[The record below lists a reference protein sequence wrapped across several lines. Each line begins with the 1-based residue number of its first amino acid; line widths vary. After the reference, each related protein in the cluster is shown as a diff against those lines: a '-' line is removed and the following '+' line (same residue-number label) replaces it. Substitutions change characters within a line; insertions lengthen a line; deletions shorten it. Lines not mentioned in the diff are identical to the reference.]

1 MARICF
7 FNRSYHPDLG
17 ATGQLLTELC
27 EDLAGAA
34 GWEVWVVAGPP
45 LSRGEVGS
53 ARVGGVRLFAREDR
67 RGVHILRARGTTF
80 RPRRFA
86 GRAANYL
93 TYFVSACLAGTRVP
107 RPDVVVSLTD
117 PPVIGLAALLTARR
131 AGARFV
137 FLCQDVFPEVA
148 GLLEDFHSDALNRL
162 LDRVNRLL
170 VRRADRVVALGETM
184 RDRLVTG
191 KGADPERTTVIH
203 NWADCNAITPGAK
216 RNPFSV
222 AHGLA
227 DAFVVMHSG
236 NVGLSQDL
244 DTLLEAADLLRPRA
258 DIIVVLVGDGSRRE
272 ALESLARAR
281 GLTNVRFLPY
291 QPKEGL
297 TDSFASAD
305 VFVVSLKRGL
315 AGYIVP
321 SKLYGIL
328 AAGRPYVAAVEDA
341 CEVAAITTR
350 YGGGLL
356 AEPGDPVDLARKILT
371 LHGDRGLCGRLGARS
386 RRAAL
391 EFDRRLQVRRY
402 DTLFR
407 EVARALPIVVR
418 PPLAKRPF
426 DLFLSGLGL
435 LGSAPLWALIA
446 LSIKLDDR
454 GPVFYG
460 QERVG
465 RGGGRFW
472 SWKFRSMV
480 EHADRRFGPRQAREG
495 DSRVTRVGRVLR
507 ATAMDELPQLWN
519 IVTGDMSF
527 VGPRALRPEE
537 IEGSGDGTLAPLAKV
552 PGYEARHRVRPGLT
566 GLAQV
571 YAPRDVP
578 RRHKFRLDV
587 LYIKRQTFWLDM
599 KLITLSFWITL
610 RAKWE
615 HRGKKF

>member
-17 ATGQLLTELC
+17 ATGQLLTDLC
-27 EDLAGAA
+27 EDLVRDA
-34 GWEVWVVAGPP
+34 GWDVWVVAGPP
-45 LSRGEVGS
+45 LSRGEGGA
-53 ARVGGVRLFAREDR
+53 ARVGGWRLFAREER
-67 RGVHILRARGTTF
+67 HGVHVLRARGTTF
-80 RPRRFA
+80 LPRRFA

-93 TYFVSACLAGTRVP
+93 TYFVSAGLAGMSVP

-117 PPVIGLAALLTARR
+117 PPVIGLAALLAARR

-148 GLLEDFHSDALNRL
+148 ALLEDFHSDVVNRM

-170 VRRADRVVALGETM
+170 VRRADRVVAVGETM
-184 RDRLVTG
+184 RERLITG
-191 KGADPERTTVIH
+191 KGADPQRVSVIH
-203 NWADCNAITPGAK
+203 NWADCNAIAPGAK

-244 DTLLEAADLLRPRA
+244 DTLLDAADLLRPHA
-258 DIIVVLVGDGSRRE
+258 DIVVVMVGDGARRE
-272 ALESLARAR
+272 ALASRARAR
-281 GLTNVRFLPY
+281 GLSNVRFLPF
-291 QPKEGL
+291 QPRESL

-305 VFVVSLKRGL
+305 VFVVLLQRGL

-356 AEPGDPVDLARKILT
+356 AEPGDPADLARKILT
-371 LHGDRGLCGRLGARS
+371 LHRDRALAAQLGARA

-391 EFDRRLQVRRY
+391 EFDRRLQVQRY

-407 EVARALPIVVR
+407 ELAAALPIVAAS
-418 PPLAKRPF
+418 PFGKRSF
-426 DLFLSGLGL
+426 DLLLSGMGL

-446 LSIKLDDR
+446 LAIKLDDH

-480 EHADRRFGPRQAREG
+480 EHADRRFGSLQARAG
-495 DSRVTRVGRVLR
+495 DPRVTRVGRVLR
-507 ATAMDELPQLWN
+507 ATAMDELPQLWS
-519 IVTGDMSF
+519 IFKGDMSF
-527 VGPRALRPEE
+527 VGPRALLPEE
-537 IEGSGDGTLAPLAKV
+537 IEVSGDGTPVPIEKI
-552 PGYEARHRVRPGLT
+552 PGYEGRHRVRPGLT
-566 GLAQV
+566 GVAQV
-571 YAPRDVP
+571 YAPRDIP
-578 RRHKFRLDV
+578 RRHKFRLD
-587 LYIKRQTFWLDM
+587 LRYIEKQTFWLDV
-599 KLITLSFWITL
+599 KLIALSFWISV

-615 HRGKKF
+615 QRGGKF